1 MANYNPNRLKE
12 LAKQKNILDVASSL
26 GLELKRVGRY
36 YAWVEHPS
44 FRINPDKNNFSWY
57 SHGKELRNQ
66 DVIKMVE
73 VVNNMSFKEAL
84 HYLLEA
90 EVSTF
95 DITKVPRKEP
105 FVYRVREARTF
116 DYARKYLK
124 TERGLSDE
132 TIDFFLSKNIMVQ
145 AIHKDYETG
154 KTEPIIVFKH
164 YDINHKIVGGAR
176 QGIWYNK
183 QLYPDKGRLKKTL
196 YQSEGTSGVVVDIGD
211 KAEFRKSTADNP
223 FKIYAFEAPIDMMS
237 YYELYKDR
245 LTNCRLVAMNGLNQ
259 GIISRAIVEALCI
272 DANQVKRIEEAVSL
286 DQWLYKVDEL
296 AGKAGSHMDKLK
308 IILAV
313 DNDEP
318 KFNPETAKLETP
330 GKDFFLGFGINHIQV
345 VPHMP
350 RCHKGQRKNDWND
363 ELRYQKGLLKVKSQE
378 VMLQHFIDQTQSVS
392 HSKQPEVVEIE

>member
-1 MANYNPNRLKE
+1 MASYNPNRLKE

-26 GLELKRVGRY
+26 GLELKRMGRH

-44 FRINPDKNNFSWY
+44 FKINPDKNNFSWY
-57 SHGKELRNQ
+57 SHGTELRNQ

-84 HYLLEA
+84 QYLLEA

-95 DITKVPRKEP
+95 DMTKIPKKEP
-105 FVYRVREARTF
+105 FVYRVREAKTF
-116 DYARKYLK
+116 EYARKYLK
-124 TERGLSDE
+124 HERGLSDE
-132 TIDFFLSKNIMVQ
+132 TIDFFLSKKIMVQ

-164 YDINHKIVGGAR
+164 YDINQKIVGGAR

-196 YQSEGTSGVVVDIGD
+196 YSSEGTSGVVVDIGD
-211 KAEFRKSTADNP
+211 RTQFRKSTADNP

-245 LTNCRLVAMNGLNQ
+245 LSNCRLVAMNGLNQ
-259 GIISRAIVEALCI
+259 GIISRAAVEALCV
-272 DANQVKRIEEAVSL
+272 DANHVKRIEEAVSL
-286 DQWLYKVDEL
+286 DQWLYKIDDL
-296 AGKAGSHMDKLK
+296 AGKSGGYIDKLK

-318 KFNPETAKLETP
+318 KFNPETAKVETP
-330 GKDFFLGFGINHIQV
+330 GKDFFLGFGIKNIQV

-350 RCHKGQRKNDWND
+350 RCHKGQKKNDWND
-363 ELRYQKGLLKVKSQE
+363 ELKYQKGLLKLKEQE
-378 VMLQHFIDQTQSVS
+378 FTLQPFIGQIKPGIT
-392 HSKQPEVVEIE
+392 SKQTAGIEL